1 VLRTAQHID
10 EIGRKAWGV
19 LQHESLVSDYDW
31 LLTWEDTQLKQRKIC
46 YWWIEDGQGVK
57 AAVVAFT
64 RPADPPVRSVDT
76 HRYGSLATPVRW
88 LRKLLLVRQRPT
100 LVCGAQSD
108 PGNPI
113 LIRKGLGDT
122 ESLQAV
128 SQLLDAIESHCKN
141 HRLALV
147 IRAVPESVPLLR
159 SILEKRPYLEASTP
173 PQSVLDIRWHSWREY
188 LCDLKKNH
196 PSTEK
201 SVRMQVNRGRRSE
214 IIIETLDDPCPYL
227 EEIYAILAGH
237 FQRKNHTPYL
247 MAPEYLK
254 VLKERLGDRALIHVA
269 RKDERII
276 GVSIYLR
283 YGAVMH
289 WVGFGIADDHVRSR
303 NSVYFNLAF
312 HFPIEQACLNGT
324 ERMIWG
330 TTAYQAK
337 CSRGARLKPV
347 SNWIWQPRRLLAALQ
362 RLPLFYEAW
371 RQKRNLGRFT

>member
-1 VLRTAQHID
+1 VLRTAQHIE
-10 EIGRKAWGV
+10 EIGRQAWGA
-19 LQHESLVSDYDW
+19 LQHESLVADYDW
-31 LLTWEDTQLKQRKIC
+31 LLAWEDTQLKQRKIS

-57 AAVVAFT
+57 TAVVAFV
-64 RPADPPVRSVDT
+64 RPADPPVRSVDI

-113 LIRKGLGDT
+113 LIRNGLKDA
-122 ESLQAV
+122 ESRRVV
-128 SQLLDAIESHCKN
+128 SQLLDAIESHCKI
-141 HRLALV
+141 HHLALV
-147 IRAVPESVPLLR
+147 IRAVSESDPLLR
-159 SILEKRPYLEASTP
+159 SVLEQRPYIEAPSP

-188 LCDLKKNH
+188 LSDLKKSH
-196 PSTEK
+196 PSTER
-201 SVRMQVNRGRRSE
+201 SVRMQVNRGRRSG
-214 IIIETLDDPCPYL
+214 IIIEALDDPSPYL
-227 EEIYAILAGH
+227 EEIYTILAGH
-237 FQRKNHTPYL
+237 FKRKNHTPYL
-247 MAPEYLK
+247 MGPGYPGA
-254 VLKERLGDRALIHVA
+254 LKERLLDRAQIHVA

-276 GVSIYLR
+276 GVSIYVR

-289 WVGFGIADDHVRSR
+289 WLGFGIADDHVRSR

-324 ERMIWG
+324 ERMVWG

-347 SNWIWQPRRLLAALQ
+347 SNWIWQPRHLLAFLQ
-362 RLPLFYEAW
+362 RLPLFYEKG
-371 RQKRNLGRFT
+371 RQKRNLGRFA